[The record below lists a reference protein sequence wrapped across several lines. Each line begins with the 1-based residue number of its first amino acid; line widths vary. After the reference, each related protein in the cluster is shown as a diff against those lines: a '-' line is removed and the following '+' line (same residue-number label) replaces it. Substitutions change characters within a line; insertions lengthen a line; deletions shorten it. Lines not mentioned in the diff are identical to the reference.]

1 MYIIK
6 DVDENI
12 KTDLLVK
19 SNIKSPPF
27 FYKKIIF
34 KPLTNLLVKEAV
46 SPFNFLINFLGQALT
61 IRKISLLTSTGQ
73 ISHWNNFCWS
83 IHWPLLGKQNWK
95 WLLNCNHLTLLYQL
109 KNEISKRKYLLI
121 PVIKNR
127 KTIYSLKF
135 LKKKV
140 RINIYANRFVGNL

>member
-19 SNIKSPPF
+19 SNINFPPF

-34 KPLTNLLVKEAV
+34 KPLTNLLVKEAG
-46 SPFNFLINFLGQALT
+46 SPFNSLINFLGQVSHNPKDIPFDIYRTDFTLKQFLLIHPLT
-61 IRKISLLTSTGQ
+61 TVRKAK
-73 ISHWNNFCWS
+73 
-83 IHWPLLGKQNWK
+83 PEM
-95 WLLNCNHLTLLYQL
+95 TLKLQL
-109 KNEISKRKYLLI
+109 PYTPIPTENEISKRKYLLI

-127 KTIYSLKF
+127 KAIYSLKF

-140 RINIYANRFVGNL
+140 RINIYAYRFIGNL